1 MPKQGRRSNRNGRV
15 LGSNQSTAQ
24 KNMLRVDPV
33 RPVGE
38 DKSPSGQ
45 EKSRIGTD
53 DAMFGSVMVC
63 EDSPVTQAVMSKM
76 HHRRCRGYTKLRS
89 LLLKL
94 DGRHTAPSEP
104 RTLAKPTSTAHPYGH
119 DTPKLSRR
127 PAASERE
134 A

>member
-63 EDSPVTQAVMSKM
+63 GDSPVTQAVMSKM

-94 DGRHTAPSEP
+94 DGRQH
-104 RTLAKPTSTAHPYGH
+104 RTERATNVGKADINGPPL
-119 DTPKLSRR
+119 R
-127 PAASERE
+127 P
-134 A
+134 